1 MKKQTIIMIVA
12 VIVVIAI
19 IIGVVAINSNKT
31 KNNDGDTIKIEDVK
45 DMEAMLNTIYSKL
58 EDQLPSLEI
67 MEIDETDADQVSAY
81 TGLTEISNVDKL
93 IVSEPMMSSQAYSA
107 MVIKAKDGTDIEK
120 MKQEILDN
128 ANMNKWVCVSA
139 DKLYV
144 TNYGNVIFAVMADD
158 EWATL
163 VYNEFKNIVNNKIG
177 KELERT
183 GDDAGDGIALPP
195 EMIVQ

>member
-12 VIVVIAI
+12 IIAIVAI

-31 KNNDGDTIKIEDVK
+31 KNDGDTIKIENVK

-67 MEIDETDADQVSAY
+67 MEIDTSDEEQVAIY
-81 TGLTEISNVDKL
+81 TGLQDNSNIDKL
-93 IVSEPMMSSQAYSA
+93 IISEPMMSSQAYSA
-107 MVIKAKDGTDIEK
+107 MVIKVKDGADIEK

-128 ANMNKWVCVSA
+128 ANMNKWICVSA

-144 TNYGNVIFAVMADD
+144 TNYENIIFTVMADD
-158 EWATL
+158 EWATP
-163 VYNEFKNIVNNKIG
+163 VYNEFKNIVNNKNG

-183 GDDAGDGIALPP
+183 GDDADIDLPP
-195 EMIVQ
+195 ELIVQ